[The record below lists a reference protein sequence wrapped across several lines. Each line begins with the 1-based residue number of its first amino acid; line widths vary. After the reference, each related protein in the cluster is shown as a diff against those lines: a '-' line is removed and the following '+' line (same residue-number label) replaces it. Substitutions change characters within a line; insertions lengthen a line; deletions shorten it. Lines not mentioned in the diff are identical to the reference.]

1 MIFCKMKI
9 NFILYFI
16 TLIILSSC
24 VKYDS
29 LVYFQDEVTQPT
41 KVKSGNNENVK
52 VLPISKTYESYST
65 SEYRIR
71 AFDNLSIKL
80 NSFEQSTTGEFNSSG
95 ALGARPG
102 GVDNALLYLS
112 GYMVNQE
119 GNIRLPLI
127 GDIQVEGLTIDE
139 IKDKIDTQLE
149 EYLKFPSVSVK
160 LTNFRVSVL
169 GEVNRPGMQYIY
181 EGKVTLLQAISQ
193 AGDLTDFANRN
204 NIKLIRE
211 KSDGTLSTIL
221 DITKPDLISSEYY
234 FLMPNDVIYV
244 EPLKAKASNVNTR
257 VAGVVLSVISVLI
270 TTINLIVTIGNR

>member
-1 MIFCKMKI
+1 M
-9 NFILYFI
+9 
-16 TLIILSSC
+16 
-24 VKYDS
+24 
-29 LVYFQDEVTQPT
+29 QD
-41 KVKSGNNENVK
+41 KVRD
-52 VLPISKTYESYST
+52 KTFDSYST
-65 SEYRIR
+65 NNYKVRP
-71 AFDNLSIKL
+71 FDNLSIKL

-95 ALGARPG
+95 ALGSRPG

-112 GYMVNQE
+112 GYMVNQA

-127 GDIQVEGLTIDE
+127 GDIKVVDLTVDE
-139 IKDKIDTQLE
+139 IKDLIDLKLE

-181 EGKVTLLQAISQ
+181 EGKVTLLQALSQ
-193 AGDLTDFANRN
+193 AGDLTDFGNRK

-211 KSDGTLSTIL
+211 TKEKTISTYI

-234 FLMPNDVIYV
+234 FLMPNDVLYI

-257 VAGVVLSVISVLI
+257 VVGVALSVISVVI
-270 TTINLIVTIGNR
+270 TTVNLIVTINNK